1 MRTIF
6 ATVGPLA
13 SASANAI
20 CLSQTP
26 GGAVDLTL
34 NGALVSGGV
43 ATMDKPRR
51 VLVTCAGNET
61 GKTITVYGT
70 DWNGNPVSEAL
81 AGPNATTV
89 QSLYD
94 YATVTRIAVSAAFAG
109 AATVGTSA
117 VASSRPIF
125 LDGWA
130 AAQVALQADV
140 TGTANATVQQTL
152 DDLQAGYT
160 AATWLD
166 HPDSNLVAL
175 TASKQGNYG
184 YAPQAVRITLNSGT
198 GSVALAVT
206 QFQGPLR

>member
-1 MRTIF
+1 MRTIY

-13 SASANAI
+13 AASANAI

-26 GGAVDLTL
+26 GGAVDMTL
-34 NGALVSGGV
+34 DGALVASGV
-43 ATMDKPRR
+43 ATLDKPRR

-61 GKTITVYGT
+61 GKTITIYGT
-70 DWNGNPVSEAL
+70 DWNGNPVSDVL

-94 YATVTRIAVSAAFAG
+94 FATVTRIAVSAAFAG
-109 AATVGTSA
+109 AATVGTSG
-117 VASSRPIF
+117 VASSRPIM
-125 LDGWA
+125 LDSWA

-140 TGTANATVQQTL
+140 TGTVNATVQQSL
-152 DDLQAGYT
+152 DDPQAGY
-160 AATWLD
+160 AAMTWVN
-166 HPDSNLVAL
+166 HPDTALVGL
-175 TASKQGNYG
+175 TATQQGNYG
-184 YAPQAVRITLNSGT
+184 YAPVAVRVTLNSGT